1 MRNSIISIG
10 FLQKIRK
17 ILPLVFGLLLFVGT
31 VQAEMVDTFQFQN
44 EADRVRAISLLVRCD
59 VCNVRTKIWSNP
71 MRRRLTICELK
82 CMKW

>member
-44 EADRVRAISLLVRCD
+44 EAESGTGDFTGSFVAMFAMSEPKFGRIQCD
-59 VCNVRTKIWSNP
+59 GGLQYAN
-71 MRRRLTICELK
+71 
-82 CMKW
+82 